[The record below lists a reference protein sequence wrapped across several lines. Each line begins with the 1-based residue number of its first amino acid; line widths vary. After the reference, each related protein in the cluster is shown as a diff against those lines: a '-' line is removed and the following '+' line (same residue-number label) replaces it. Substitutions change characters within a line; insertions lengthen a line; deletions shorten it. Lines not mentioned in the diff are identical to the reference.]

1 MPHVINPRSPMSG
14 LASIP
19 DISVDVAAPLALLKA
34 CPAHAETPLTNQ
46 PELASAWGLGHLHIK
61 DERGRMNIGSFKAL
75 GAAYVIAH
83 EASQAGFADDPTVMA
98 NRTFV
103 SSTAGNHGVSIA
115 AGARVFGAKAV
126 IYISKTVPEGFA
138 DRLRGMGAD
147 VVVHGDNYEASMDG
161 AMQAARDNDW
171 TLLSDT
177 SWDTYTDLPHRLMEG
192 YLVLAAET
200 VAQMSEPPTH
210 IMLQAGVGGL
220 ASSAAAYFRH
230 AWGDGPRITVVEP
243 EFAPALINSIKA
255 GKPVV
260 TQGPVSDM
268 GRLDCKD
275 PSHIALKALARDAS
289 DFVTLTEAEGFAV
302 LPPLA
307 AHNLATS
314 TSGGAGIAAI
324 TVYKDVLGMD
334 ANSRVLC
341 ILSEGPA

>member
-1 MPHVINPRSPMSG
+1 MHLENAFAPLTG
-14 LASIP
+14 LDTIP

-34 CPAHAETPLTNQ
+34 CPAHAETA
-46 PELASAWGLGHLHIK
+46 LADVPDLAASWGVGHLHIK
-61 DERGRMNIGSFKAL
+61 DERNRMNIGSFKAL

-83 EASQAGFADDPTVMA
+83 EASQAGFETDPTVMQG
-98 NRTFV
+98 RTFV

-115 AGARVFGAKAV
+115 AGAKVFGAKAV
-126 IYISKTVPEGFA
+126 IYISKTVPTSFA

-147 VVVHGDNYEASMDG
+147 VVVHGDNYEASMDA
-161 AMQAARDNDW
+161 AMQAAADNGW

-177 SWDTYTDLPHRLMEG
+177 SWDAYTDIPHRLMEG
-192 YLVLAAET
+192 YLVLAAEA
-200 VAQMSEPPTH
+200 VAQMPEPPTH

-220 ASSAAAYFRH
+220 ASAAAAYFRH
-230 AWGDGPRITVVEP
+230 AWGDAPRIAVVEP

-260 TQGPVSDM
+260 SEGPVSDM

-275 PSHIALKALARDAS
+275 PSHIALKALARDAN
-289 DFVTLTEAEGFAV
+289 DFVTITEDEGFAV
-302 LPPLA
+302 LPILA
-307 AHNLATS
+307 ERDLATS

-324 TVYKDVLGMD
+324 PVYKDALGLD
-334 ANSRVLC
+334 ASSRVLC